1 MVINDLFLIFI
12 VVVIFFLLL
21 YGLMLVFGYL
31 LSLINELIKGYFY
44 DFRCIFIW
52 MVVSW
57 FWFVGGGLY
66 GCGFVDFF
74 FCLLIYILFISLFVY
89 ILMCDFLI
97 IKMILNWIEI
107 V

>member
-66 GCGFVDFF
+66 VKDRGLDMFIFFVFDFRK
-74 FCLLIYILFISLFVY
+74 LLYIFNYMWFVV
-89 ILMCDFLI
+89 IN
-97 IKMILNWIEI
+97 KS
-107 V
+107 